1 LKDGCEI
8 TESLEVGW
16 IELDGAGRGLS
27 EELEDIADVGENEF
41 ADGRLGNR
49 DSRGEPGDS
58 VGDTLGLG
66 GPDVSA
72 VASIMVEGRTDVPC
86 VESVRIPSGALGW
99 FEVDKAVGAGWCDR
113 MGREIVLAVHLCIC
127 GEAGVDA
134 TGA

>member
-1 LKDGCEI
+1 
-8 TESLEVGW
+8 LEVGW

-41 ADGRLGNR
+41 ADGRLGNG

-72 VASIMVEGRTDVPC
+72 VASIMVEGRTDVPG
-86 VESVRIPSGALGW
+86 VKSVRIPSGALGW
-99 FEVDKAVGAGWCDR
+99 FEVD
-113 MGREIVLAVHLCIC
+113 
-127 GEAGVDA
+127 
-134 TGA
+134 